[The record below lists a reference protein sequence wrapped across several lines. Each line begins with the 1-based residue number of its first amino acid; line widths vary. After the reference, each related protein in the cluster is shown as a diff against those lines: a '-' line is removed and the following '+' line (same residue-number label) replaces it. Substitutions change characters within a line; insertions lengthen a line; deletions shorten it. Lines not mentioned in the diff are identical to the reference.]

1 MKRELEKILSLQMGD
16 DEKEWIL
23 SKNLK
28 RLIGW
33 DEKKD

>member
-1 MKRELEKILSLQMGD
+1 MLSFLISD

-23 SKNLK
+23 SKNTK

-33 DEKKD
+33 DEKTQ